1 MEPGRIEAAIT
12 PQMSNKLYRLPYANS
27 AIESFLVVAENAA
40 VQASMNKEVVFRA
53 MSDNESTMTDIV
65 PAFPNM
71 HGSYTASIVYSTRSL
86 MLSAESAYQA
96 QSSVCEAISA
106 AIRAAQGERD
116 KLKNRI
122 LELSQEIQVL
132 DQQTASLRQSFTQ
145 ATSNRSPNGADAY
158 GTEEAKRLLQV
169 LETAYQKHDLSGK
182 LSRYLS
188 ETEANLVYLD
198 KAEKEAQNYL
208 HEMAGLAGRAR
219 EEWKLV
225 LDLFKVAPE
234 QFEKQTE
241 TLAMFQERKPAV
253 PEAPP
258 KPQVIV
264 PEAATPNLSSVASP
278 APFGGAVAAK
288 EAPAEERPSAWAI
301 IWSYLKIIIVAFL
314 VAFVLRA
321 YVFDITMVDGTSM
334 YPSLADGDKLVT
346 AKINYY
352 FTDPQRGDIVVLN
365 APDLPG
371 HDYIK
376 RIIGMPNERLTIRNG
391 TVYIDGKE
399 LHEPYL
405 NGLETLGDV
414 DLVIPDGYYF
424 VMGDNRPDSRDS
436 REEKIGVIS
445 RDDINGKAILRLLP
459 IADFGTL
466 Y

>member
-1 MEPGRIEAAIT
+1 MEPGRIEAAVT

-116 KLKNRI
+116 KLQNRI
-122 LELSQEIQVL
+122 LELGQEIQVL

-145 ATSNRSPNGADAY
+145 ATSNRIPTGADAY

-169 LETAYQKHDLSGK
+169 LEAAYQKHDLSGK

-219 EEWKLV
+219 DEWKLV

-241 TLAMFQERKPAV
+241 TLAMFQERKPA
-253 PEAPP
+253 APVL
-258 KPQVIV
+258 PQQPQTIV
-264 PEAATPNLSSVASP
+264 PESPMQNPAVMPSP
-278 APFGGAVAAK
+278 AIGGAAAMK
-288 EAPAEERPSAWAI
+288 EAPAEARPSAWAI

-334 YPSLADGDKLVT
+334 HPTLADGDKLVT

-376 RIIGMPNERLTIRNG
+376 RIIGMPNERITIRKG
-391 TVYIDGKE
+391 TVYIDGRE

-405 NGLETLGDV
+405 NGLETLGEV